1 MKLWS
6 ETLASSIHSS
16 GGKRQTLSFYAHD
29 NNLLFRRKANNIIS
43 LRASITFGCTLSG
56 LTCMCV
62 MRFSSDELWYKRI
75 NVTRV
80 QHLNLC
86 THSSSQHYTGQLKS
100 TIIYSFYYLFTYK
113 LFQFGGRMFQ
123 DGDLK
128 TWTALE
134 TKLET
139 WSEIY
144 RNGLEMKR
152 IRSQGHAIIFS

>member
-1 MKLWS
+1 MLFV
-6 ETLASSIHSS
+6 LSSKPIVDSDTEWYKTSSWLS
-16 GGKRQTLSFYAHD
+16 GGKQQTLSFYAHD

-86 THSSSQHYTGQLKS
+86 THSSSQHYTGHLKS
-100 TIIYSFYYLFTYK
+100 AIIYSFYYLFTYK
-113 LFQFGGRMFQ
+113 LFSVWG
-123 DGDLK
+123 
-128 TWTALE
+128 
-134 TKLET
+134 
-139 WSEIY
+139 
-144 RNGLEMKR
+144 
-152 IRSQGHAIIFS
+152 